1 MGKSR
6 AKKLQLI
13 GRTNPTKNWAIWPEY
28 IELCDLQISFIS
40 TFVNEIYYVKQCDN
54 RPFNRGAIKNI
65 GFIAIKEKYPFNY
78 KDITFVFNDI
88 DTLPAYKN
96 LLNYI
101 TSKGTIKHFFG
112 YTFALG
118 GIVSITGYDFE
129 KIGGYPN
136 YWGWGMEDNDLQHRA
151 IKSSIIIDRTNFY
164 NIGDSNIINIKDNK
178 KKVCSNQQIWRAG
191 PKNTEGYNDIEK
203 LRYNL
208 EKDFINVIY
217 FKTKINE
224 TNDTY
229 CEKDSFL
236 KCNAETKYKPIDSIN
251 TESELKKYGVNVI
264 FSKNMNSKNF
274 AMKYI

>member
-1 MGKSR
+1 MSSHYYIPKFVFIIPYR
-6 AKKLQLI
+6 NREPQLNHFKYYMKYI
-13 GRTNPTKNWAIWPEY
+13 LEDVPEDEY
-28 IELCDLQISFIS
+28 
-40 TFVNEIYYVKQCDN
+40 EIYYVKQCDN

>member
-1 MGKSR
+1 MSSHYYIPKFVFIIPYR
-6 AKKLQLI
+6 NREPQLNHFKYYMKYI
-13 GRTNPTKNWAIWPEY
+13 LEDVPEDEY
-28 IELCDLQISFIS
+28 
-40 TFVNEIYYVKQCDN
+40 EIYYVKQCDN

-164 NIGDSNIINIKDNK
+164 NIDDSNIINIKDNK

>member
-1 MGKSR
+1 MSSHYYIPKFVFIIPYR
-6 AKKLQLI
+6 NREPQLNHFKYYMKYI
-13 GRTNPTKNWAIWPEY
+13 LEDVPEDEY
-28 IELCDLQISFIS
+28 
-40 TFVNEIYYVKQCDN
+40 EIYYVKQCDN

-96 LLNYI
+96 ILNYI
-101 TSKGTIKHFFG
+101 TSKGIIKHFFG

-164 NIGDSNIINIKDNK
+164 NIDDSNIINIKDNK
-178 KKVCSNQQIWRAG
+178 KKLCSNQQIWRAG

-251 TESELKKYGVNVI
+251 TEYELKKYGVNVI

>member
-1 MGKSR
+1 MSSHYYIPKFVFIIPYR
-6 AKKLQLI
+6 NREPQLNHFKYYMKYI
-13 GRTNPTKNWAIWPEY
+13 LEDVPEDEY
-28 IELCDLQISFIS
+28 
-40 TFVNEIYYVKQCDN
+40 EIYYVKQCDN

-178 KKVCSNQQIWRAG
+178 KKLCSNQQIWRAG